1 MDARRITARSLETE
15 RIMAG
20 SSAEKPSSPA
30 PHAPATAADVMRP
43 ALTTVETNAHLAA
56 AAYLMKHA
64 GETALVVIDEQARRP
79 IGLVTDADIAQ
90 AVADQLDVNQVRILD
105 LMVTNPTYVTATAT
119 IREAA
124 ETMITARIRHLPVV
138 SNAGLVGIIDIG
150 DVCRALL
157 GPRGG

>member
-1 MDARRITARSLETE
+1 
-15 RIMAG
+15 
-20 SSAEKPSSPA
+20 
-30 PHAPATAADVMRP
+30 MRP

-157 GPRGG
+157 GPGGG

>member
-1 MDARRITARSLETE
+1 
-15 RIMAG
+15 MAG
-20 SSAEKPSSPA
+20 SSAEKPSSPV

-64 GETALVVIDEQARRP
+64 GETALVVVDEQARRP

-90 AVADQLDVNQVRILD
+90 AVADQLDVNQVRIQD
-105 LMVTNPTYVTATAT
+105 LMVTNPTFVTTTAT

-124 ETMITARIRHLPVV
+124 EMMITARIRHLPVV
-138 SNAGLVGIIDIG
+138 GNVGLVGIVDIG

-157 GPRGG
+157 GPGGS

>member
-1 MDARRITARSLETE
+1 
-15 RIMAG
+15 MAG
-20 SSAEKPSSPA
+20 SSAEKPASPA
-30 PHAPATAADVMRP
+30 SHAPATAADVMRP

-64 GETALVVIDEQARRP
+64 GETALVVVDEQARRP

-90 AVADQLDVNQVRILD
+90 AVADQLDVNEVRIQD
-105 LMVTNPTYVTATAT
+105 LMVTNPTFVTATAT

-138 SNAGLVGIIDIG
+138 SNAGLVGIVDIG

>member
-1 MDARRITARSLETE
+1 
-15 RIMAG
+15 MAG
-20 SSAEKPSSPA
+20 SSAEKPSSSRPG
-30 PHAPATAADVMRP
+30 APATAADVMRP

-64 GETALVVIDEQARRP
+64 GETALVVIDEEQARRP
-79 IGLVTDADIAQ
+79 IGLITDADIAQ
-90 AVADQLDVNQVRILD
+90 AVADQLDVNDVRILD
-105 LMVTNPTYVTATAT
+105 LMTTNPTIITATAS

-124 ETMITARIRHLPVV
+124 EAMITAGKRHLPVV
-138 SNAGLVGIIDIG
+138 SNAGLVGIVDIG